1 MDRLPLNRGV
11 DPSPWRRSTSAWP
24 FPAAATTPVPSRSD
38 AATTRELRKGET
50 LTLEQ
55 PQGQAVLCSHGALWI
70 TCEPARADDGSMR
83 LQVRALTDACVSVVP
98 ASARPGERVL

>member
-1 MDRLPLNRGV
+1 MNRLPMNSAI
-11 DPSPWRRSTSAWP
+11 DPSPWRRATSAWP
-24 FPAAATTPVPSRSD
+24 FPAAAPAVAQRPA

-50 LTLEQ
+50 LTLDQ

-98 ASARPGERVL
+98 ASLRPGAGAP